1 MTLAP
6 VAVLY
11 AERRT
16 HYRDLALEVFD
27 ADRDARTYRGSLP
40 VVAHPPC
47 GPWAKLRHFCKHDD
61 ASHAFHAL
69 AMVRMYCGVLEHPAG
84 SKLWHEAALPPPDSL
99 FPDDFGGRSY
109 TIQQGDF
116 GHRAQKL
123 TWLYAV
129 GLGPCPF
136 PVPSLR
142 PGVVV
147 VEHMGRAE
155 RCRTP
160 YELASSLVSWAATGG
175 RQ

>member
-1 MTLAP
+1 MKLAP

-16 HYRDLALEVFD
+16 HYRDLAAEVFD
-27 ADRDARTYRGSLP
+27 ADRDARTYRGPLP

-47 GPWAKLRHFCKHDD
+47 GPWAKLAHFCKHDD

-69 AMVRMYCGVLEHPAG
+69 AMVRMFGGVLEHSAG
-84 SKLWHEAALPPPDSL
+84 SKLWQEAGLPPPDSL
-99 FPDDFGGRSY
+99 FPDEFGGV
-109 TIQQGDF
+109 TVAIQQSDY
-116 GHRAQKL
+116 GHRAQKM
-123 TWLYAV
+123 TWLYSV

-136 PVPSLR
+136 VLPSGR
-142 PGVVV
+142 AGRVT

-160 YELASSLVSWAATGG
+160 VELAALLVSWAASG
-175 RQ
+175 RCQ

>member
-109 TIQQGDF
+109 TIQQGDLAIVPRSLL
-116 GHRAQKL
+116 GCMPLAS
-123 TWLYAV
+123 
-129 GLGPCPF
+129 GL
-136 PVPSLR
+136 VRSRSLR
-142 PGVVV
+142 FV
-147 VEHMGRAE
+147 
-155 RCRTP
+155 
-160 YELASSLVSWAATGG
+160 LAL
-175 RQ
+175 